1 MDMLD
6 QIFVLESVGNHFL
19 RQHSFSGKCQTP
31 AISHEENAGQ
41 CDCEDA
47 RELRKLWKAIKAL
60 SDIRKQHGL

>member
-6 QIFVLESVGNHFL
+6 QIYILESVGNHFL
-19 RQHSFSGKCQTP
+19 RQHSFSGKCSI

-47 RELRKLWKAIKAL
+47 RELRRLWKAIKEL
-60 SDIRKQHGL
+60 SEIRKQHGL